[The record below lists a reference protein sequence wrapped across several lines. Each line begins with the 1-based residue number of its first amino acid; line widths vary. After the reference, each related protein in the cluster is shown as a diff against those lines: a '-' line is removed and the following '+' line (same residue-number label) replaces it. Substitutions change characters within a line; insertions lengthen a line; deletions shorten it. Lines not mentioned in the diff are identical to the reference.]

1 MCLSAS
7 AFSIAAASASAGGME
22 VGRYNPSFMFEEG
35 NFAELSITNTTPK
48 VTDDTFSPDG
58 SMLGQMTNTSM
69 SVKLNFND
77 RVSFGF
83 QHYDAERI
91 NLSYVGN
98 GGPFS
103 SFPEPIAATVSGP
116 TIVAGAAIKTDPN
129 TQAAIGAYAPTAI
142 GLGATTPEQIAGLA
156 AQNDPA
162 TQLAILNYKNSL
174 SAAQLNALL
183 ISQVGTAP
191 EPFVDLSF
199 KSTVLTLNY
208 KVNDRVDV
216 FGGIKYSTGSATDN
230 VLSNPHGDLA
240 ASDAS
245 GTAPV
250 LGVSYSI
257 PDIALRVTA
266 TYQGKTETSHATTRT
281 YNSVETDLENTK
293 AALPESFTLDFQTGI
308 AKDTLLFGSIHRAK
322 WGGAHIYFDGASEP
336 KTTWTDST
344 SYSLGVGR
352 KINENWAISASYNYE
367 EGTESSGTSL
377 LSTTNGVRGVTLGA
391 RYTMDKMVVSLGVNY
406 SEFGDKTVTAA
417 PLGTGKFTNNSM
429 TSVGL
434 KIGYRF

>member
-1 MCLSAS
+1 
-7 AFSIAAASASAGGME
+7 
-22 VGRYNPSFMFEEG
+22 
-35 NFAELSITNTTPK
+35 
-48 VTDDTFSPDG
+48 
-58 SMLGQMTNTSM
+58 
-69 SVKLNFND
+69 
-77 RVSFGF
+77 
-83 QHYDAERI
+83 
-91 NLSYVGN
+91 
-98 GGPFS
+98 
-103 SFPEPIAATVSGP
+103 VSGP
-116 TIVAGAAIKTDPN
+116 TIVAGAAIKKDPN
-129 TQAAIGAYAPTAI
+129 TQAAIAAYAI
-142 GLGATTPEQIAGLA
+142 KENLGAMAQEQIAGLA
-156 AQNDPA
+156 AQNDTD

-174 SAAQLNALL
+174 SAAQLNDLL

-216 FGGIKYSTGSATDN
+216 FGGIKYSTGSATGN
-230 VLSNPHGDLA
+230 VLSDPHGDLA

-281 YNSVETDLENTK
+281 YNSVESDLENTK

-336 KTTWTDST
+336 KTSWTDST

-417 PLGTGKFTNNSM
+417 PLGTGKFSNNSM

>member
-1 MCLSAS
+1 
-7 AFSIAAASASAGGME
+7 ME

-48 VTDDTFSPDG
+48 VTDDKFSPNG

-69 SVKLNFND
+69 SVKMKIND
-77 RVSFGF
+77 RLSFGL
-83 QHYDAERI
+83 QHFDAARI
-91 NLSYVGN
+91 DLSYAGN
-98 GGPFS
+98 GGPFTKS
-103 SFPEPIAATVSGP
+103 ADPYKTQVAVTEDAVKKDGAT
-116 TIVAGAAIKTDPN
+116 
-129 TQAAIGAYAPTAI
+129 QTAI
-142 GLGATTPEQIAGLA
+142 GNYLNANGLSQTQANINIAIAKDAATQKAISDYYAGLSTS
-156 AQNDPA
+156 QI
-162 TQLAILNYKNSL
+162 QGILLTKYT
-174 SAAQLNALL
+174 SAANIPL
-183 ISQVGTAP
+183 SK

-199 KSTVLTLNY
+199 KSTVLALTY
-208 KVNDRVDV
+208 KVNDRVDI
-216 FGGIKYSTGSATDN
+216 FGGIKYSVGSATGN
-230 VLSNPHGDLA
+230 VLIDPHGDLA
-240 ASDAS
+240 ASEAA

-250 LGVSYSI
+250 VGVSYSI

-266 TYQGKTETSHATTRT
+266 TYQGKTETSHSTTRT
-281 YNSVETDLENTK
+281 YDGVKSELANTK
-293 AALPESFTLDFQTGI
+293 AALPESFTLDFQSGI
-308 AKDTLLFGSIHRAK
+308 ATDTLLFGSIHRVK
-322 WGGAHIYFDGASEP
+322 WGDAQIFFNGSSKP
-336 KTTWTDST
+336 KSTWTDST

-352 KINENWAISASYNYE
+352 KLNESWSVSASYNYE

-429 TSVGL
+429 TSIGL